1 VPTAVPTEAAGWLTL
16 REASR
21 LLDVHPATLRQW
33 ADRGRVRSFRT
44 PGGHRRFS
52 AEDVDALLTAL
63 SAQPPAELDLLQ
75 NAALGRARR
84 ELGAGRLGAEPWYRL
99 LDPGT
104 RDRFRQLGRE
114 LLAQLVR
121 ALTPGSGA
129 DAPLAEARQAARE
142 QGRMAAQ
149 CGLTTP
155 EAVRAHTRFRDML
168 IETVLQMKAVRDQGR
183 AAYDPI
189 GLYRQVGAFL
199 DEVLVAYLDAFWEA
213 AR

>member
-1 VPTAVPTEAAGWLTL
+1 MFSPDVPAPAIADPEGWLTL

-21 LLDVHPATLRQW
+21 RLDVHPATLRQW

-52 AEDVDALLTAL
+52 AEDVGALLTAL
-63 SAQPPAELDLLQ
+63 SAEPPAELELLQ

-121 ALTPGSGA
+121 AL
-129 DAPLAEARQAARE
+129 
-142 QGRMAAQ
+142 
-149 CGLTTP
+149 
-155 EAVRAHTRFRDML
+155 
-168 IETVLQMKAVRDQGR
+168 
-183 AAYDPI
+183 
-189 GLYRQVGAFL
+189 
-199 DEVLVAYLDAFWEA
+199 
-213 AR
+213 